1 MLQVKIVPVTA
12 FAQNCSL
19 VWDSE
24 TKEAVLIDAGGD
36 AAVLKK
42 EVEALGLK
50 VKALWLTHG
59 HLDHAGAVGELAKEW
74 SVPVVGPHKEDQFW
88 LDMIQE
94 VSARYGFPIPQP
106 VKVDQWLEGGEVLKL
121 GEDEFEVRF
130 APGHTPGH
138 VMFYNKNHGL
148 LWTGDVL
155 FKGSIGRTDF
165 PRGNHE
171 QLIESIQRECFSLPD
186 QTQFISGHGP
196 MSTIGY
202 EKNLTRL
209 SQVKRVN
216 PHNHLHAD
224 YPCFVEEHLG

>member
-1 MLQVKIVPVTA
+1 MLKIVL
-12 FAQNCSL
+12 L

-165 PRGNHE
+165 PRGNHD

-186 QTQFISGHGP
+186 ETQFISGHGP

-202 EKNLTRL
+202 ENNLTRL

-224 YPCFVEEHLG
+224 YPCLAEEHLG

>member
-12 FAQNCSL
+12 FAQNCSIL
-19 VWDSE
+19 WDSE
-24 TKEAVLIDAGGD
+24 SKEAILIDAGGD

-59 HLDHAGAVGELAKEW
+59 HLDHAGAVGELAETCQI
-74 SVPVVGPHKEDQFW
+74 PVIGPHKEDQFW
-88 LDMIQE
+88 LEMIQE

-121 GEDEFEVRF
+121 GDDEFEVRF

-138 VMFYNKNHGL
+138 VMFYNAKHGL

-165 PRGNHE
+165 PKGNHQ
-171 QLIESIQRECFSLPD
+171 QLLDSIQRECFSLPD
-186 QTQFISGHGP
+186 ETQFISGHGP
-196 MSTIGY
+196 ISTIGY
-202 EKNLTRL
+202 EK
-209 SQVKRVN
+209 QFN
-216 PHNHLHAD
+216 P
-224 YPCFVEEHLG
+224 FVASKAG

>member
-1 MLQVKIVPVTA
+1 M
-12 FAQNCSL
+12 
-19 VWDSE
+19 
-24 TKEAVLIDAGGD
+24 IDAGGD

-165 PRGNHE
+165 PRGNHD

-186 QTQFISGHGP
+186 ETQFISGHGP

-202 EKNLTRL
+202 ENNLTRL

-224 YPCFVEEHLG
+224 YPCLAEEHLG

>member
-1 MLQVKIVPVTA
+1 M
-12 FAQNCSL
+12 
-19 VWDSE
+19 
-24 TKEAVLIDAGGD
+24 
-36 AAVLKK
+36 
-42 EVEALGLK
+42 
-50 VKALWLTHG
+50 KALWLTHG

-74 SVPVVGPHKEDQFW
+74 SVPVIGPHKEDQFW

-138 VMFYNKNHGL
+138 VIFYNKNHGL

-165 PRGNHE
+165 PRGNHD
-171 QLIESIQRECFSLPD
+171 QLIESIKRECFSLPD
-186 QTQFISGHGP
+186 DTQFISGHGP

-202 EKNLTRL
+202 ENNLTRL
-209 SQVKRVN
+209 SRVKLVN
-216 PHNHLHAD
+216 PHNHLHFD
-224 YPCFVEEHLG
+224 YPCYAEAHLG

>member
-74 SVPVVGPHKEDQFW
+74 SVPVIGPHKEDQFW

-138 VMFYNKNHGL
+138 VIFYNKNHGL

-165 PRGNHE
+165 PRGNHD
-171 QLIESIQRECFSLPD
+171 QLIESIKRECFSLPD
-186 QTQFISGHGP
+186 DTQFISGHGP

-202 EKNLTRL
+202 EK
-209 SQVKRVN
+209 QFN
-216 PHNHLHAD
+216 P
-224 YPCFVEEHLG
+224 FVAGKAG

>member
-12 FAQNCSL
+12 FEQNCSIL
-19 VWDSE
+19 WYSDS
-24 TKEAVLIDAGGD
+24 KEAVLIDAGGD
-36 AAVLKK
+36 AAQLMQ
-42 EVEALGLK
+42 EVEALGLN

-59 HLDHAGAVGELAKEW
+59 HLDHAGAVGELVDTWK
-74 SVPVVGPHKEDQFW
+74 VPVIGPHKEDQFW

-138 VMFYNKNHGL
+138 VMFYNAKHGL

-165 PRGNHE
+165 PKGNHQ
-171 QLIESIQRECFSLPD
+171 QLLDSIQRECFSLPD
-186 QTQFISGHGP
+186 DTQFISGHGP

-202 EKNLTRL
+202 EKRF
-209 SQVKRVN
+209 N
-216 PHNHLHAD
+216 P
-224 YPCFVEEHLG
+224 FVASKAG

>member
-12 FAQNCSL
+12 FQQNCSIL
-19 VWDSE
+19 WDSE
-24 TKEAVLIDAGGD
+24 TKDAILIDAGGD

-42 EVEALGLK
+42 EIEALGLH

-59 HLDHAGAVGELAKEW
+59 HLDNAGAVGELAETWK
-74 SVPVVGPHKEDQFW
+74 VPVIGPHKEDQFW

-106 VKVDQWLEGGEVLKL
+106 VKVDQWLEGCEVLKL

-138 VMFYNKNHGL
+138 VMFYNAKHGL

-165 PRGNHE
+165 PKGNHQ
-171 QLIESIQRECFSLPD
+171 QLLDSIQRECFSLPD
-186 QTQFISGHGP
+186 DTQFISGHGP

-202 EKNLTRL
+202 EKRF
-209 SQVKRVN
+209 N
-216 PHNHLHAD
+216 P
-224 YPCFVEEHLG
+224 FVASKAG